1 MNCFKK
7 DKIIND
13 PIYGFITIDGGIITN
28 LIDHPYF
35 QRMRRISQ
43 LGLSYLVYPGASH
56 SRFHHAVG
64 CLHLMSKAINQIR
77 KKGHIISDKE
87 AEALKI
93 AILLHDIGHGPFSHA
108 LEKSIATGL
117 THENLSMLFMKRLNK
132 DFNGKLSLAID
143 IFNNSH
149 PKKFLHQL
157 VSSQLDMDRL
167 DYLKRDSFFSGVAEG
182 NIGTERIINML
193 NIANDK
199 LVVEQKGIYSI
210 EQFLIA
216 RRLMYWQVY
225 LHKTVVAAENMLI
238 KVLKRAKFLVLN
250 NINIY
255 TTPSLKIFLSNNFSQ
270 KDFQKNTNLL
280 NNFAELDDFDI
291 YTCLKYWKKNDDFV
305 LSNLS
310 KMIVNRDIL
319 KIRIVKEPILNQEKN
334 HLIKTFCKK
343 HNCSKEEAKF
353 FIFSDKVSNS
363 TYDIDKS
370 NINVLMNNGDASFEQ
385 ISMAKRNN
393 VKMAQEIARESRQI
407 LGGMG
412 ITSEYPIMRHMI
424 NLETLITYQG
434 TNEIHELITGRHI
447 TGLNAI

>member
-1 MNCFKK
+1 MKTKSVICFMNCFKK

-310 KMIVNRDIL
+310 KMIVNRDVL

-343 HNCSKEEAKF
+343 HNCSKEEAEF

-370 NINVLMNNGDASFEQ
+370 NINVLMNNGDVIDITTASDQF
-385 ISMAKRNN
+385 
-393 VKMAQEIARESRQI
+393 
-407 LGGMG
+407 
-412 ITSEYPIMRHMI
+412 
-424 NLETLITYQG
+424 NLEI
-434 TNEIHELITGRHI
+434 
-447 TGLNAI
+447 LNKTINKYFLCYSKD